1 MKKII
6 TNKIPTPSLERV
18 GVGSIKGYLI
28 YEKDIYNSN
37 LECSKGTA
45 NATADGKFHTNE

>member
-6 TNKIPTPSLERV
+6 TNKIPTPSLGRV

-37 LECSKGTA
+37 LECGKDTA
-45 NATADGKFHTNE
+45 NKSVE